1 MLAELQ
7 QAAVTLQTNECKADK
22 QVDEWYGGYKT
33 NNVYRR
39 LGAGRLLGDFRDQMN
54 ASVNGSTLKV
64 ALYGCH
70 DTTLGSML
78 TSIGAFDD
86 KWPPFTSH
94 VALEL
99 FEQKATSLAGYFG
112 SKDYFVRVRYNNEV
126 MPVPACKN
134 PNLCTM
140 KEFNKVCLTFGSSHA
155 DRPDCG
161 RACPAKL
168 GRRMSR
174 RRAERDNLGVVTGV
188 YNSRNM
194 FGDRCNVEGKS
205 MLLAWTNIK

>member
-7 QAAVTLQTNECKADK
+7 QAAVTLQTNRCKADK

-86 KWPPFTSH
+86 KWPPFTSQSC
-94 VALEL
+94 VL
-99 FEQKATSLAGYFG
+99 QQ
-112 SKDYFVRVRYNNEV
+112 VRRVQRPFSFTLMNNS
-126 MPVPACKN
+126 
-134 PNLCTM
+134 
-140 KEFNKVCLTFGSSHA
+140 G
-155 DRPDCG
+155 
-161 RACPAKL
+161 
-168 GRRMSR
+168 
-174 RRAERDNLGVVTGV
+174 
-188 YNSRNM
+188 
-194 FGDRCNVEGKS
+194 
-205 MLLAWTNIK
+205 